1 MYSLLYNKLP
11 GGKIVKLLQVLVLL
25 AGFISLL
32 FFVIFPLVDT
42 YLPEDPALNG

>member
-11 GGKIVKLLQVLVLL
+11 GGKLAKLLQVFVLM
-25 AGFISLL
+25 AAFVALL

-42 YLPEDPALNG
+42 YLPEDPSLNG